1 MPQQT
6 EILPHTPTAT
16 NSLSN
21 GTAMQTIHTLFLE
34 NFAIPQEYTALFDEV
49 YLQQKKDRL
58 EELNSLHKA
67 IMKKRLQAVEKVLET
82 MLLDEEIPSR
92 LSEAM
97 RYSLLAGG
105 KRLRPILCLSAA
117 KLCAAS
123 CKEENAWLYA
133 IPFAAA
139 LEMIHTYSLIHD
151 DLPAMDNDDL
161 RRGKPTC
168 HKAFDEATAILAG
181 DGLLTDA
188 FYFMADCS
196 LPAQN
201 VLPSLQII
209 AKAVGSQGMVGGQM
223 LDMEAERRT
232 LNLEELCVLNAKKTG
247 ALIQC
252 SCLAGAALMGA
263 SSNTKEYIKQYGT
276 NIGIAFQ
283 IIDDV
288 LDIIGDSKLLGKNTG
303 SDEANQKSTWPSL
316 IGIDESR
323 KKAVEYCEQAVQNM
337 QALAEKEHFLNKEE
351 RYFLQK
357 TAHDMAYRVY

>member
-1 MPQQT
+1 MRFKR
-6 EILPHTPTAT
+6 
-16 NSLSN
+16 
-21 GTAMQTIHTLFLE
+21 QTIFLQTVNKEKTMHTAHDIFLKNFTVPAEYMNLFE
-34 NFAIPQEYTALFDEV
+34 EV
-49 YLQQKKDRL
+49 YLQKNQNKKA
-58 EELNSLHKA
+58 ELDSLHKE
-67 IMKKRLQAVEKVLET
+67 IMKKRLQAVESVLET
-82 MLLDEEIPSR
+82 MLLDEEIPAR

-97 RYSLLAGG
+97 RYSLMAGG
-105 KRLRPILCLSAA
+105 KRLRPILCLSMA
-117 KLCAAS
+117 KLCSAS

-188 FYFMADCS
+188 FYYMADCP
-196 LPAQN
+196 LPSQN
-201 VLPSLQII
+201 VLPSLQLI

-223 LDMEAERRT
+223 LDMEAERRK
-232 LNLEELCVLNAKKTG
+232 LNLEELCILNAKKTG

-252 SCLAGAALMGA
+252 ACLSGASLMGA
-263 SSNTKEYIKQYGT
+263 STNTKEYIKEYGT

-288 LDIIGDSKLLGKNTG
+288 LDIVGDSKLLGKNTG

-316 IGIDESR
+316 IGIEESK
-323 KKAVEYCEQAVQNM
+323 KKAAQYCQDAVKNIQD
-337 QALAEKEHFLNKEE
+337 LAEKEHFLNKGEQ
-351 RYFLQK
+351 YFLQK

>member
-1 MPQQT
+1 
-6 EILPHTPTAT
+6 
-16 NSLSN
+16 
-21 GTAMQTIHTLFLE
+21 MQKFQNIFLDS
-34 NFAIPQEYTALFDEV
+34 FHIPQEYIELFEQFFIQNKQD
-49 YLQQKKDRL
+49 KK
-58 EELNSLHKA
+58 EELDALHKKL
-67 IMKKRLQAVEKVLET
+67 MKQRIRAFETVLESV
-82 MLLDEEIPSR
+82 LLDTEIPAR
-92 LSEAM
+92 LSDAM

-105 KRLRPILCLSAA
+105 KRLRPVFCLSMA
-117 KLCAAS
+117 KLCAGANGE
-123 CKEENAWLYA
+123 KNACPAWTEAL
-133 IPFAAA
+133 PFAVA

-188 FYFMADCS
+188 FYFMADCK

-201 VLPSLQII
+201 VLQSLQLI
-209 AKAVGSQGMVGGQM
+209 AKAVGSQGMVGGQV
-223 LDMEAERRT
+223 LDMEAETRK

-247 ALIQC
+247 ALLQC
-252 SCLAGAALMGA
+252 ACLSGASLMGA
-263 SSNTKEYIKQYGT
+263 KETAKDYIKKYGT

-288 LDIIGDSKLLGKNTG
+288 LDIVGDSKLLGKNTG

-323 KKAVEYCEQAVQNM
+323 KKALEYCNKAIN
-337 QALAEKEHFLNKEE
+337 ALHGLALHEPVLDKGEK
-351 RYFLQK
+351 YFLQK
-357 TAHDMAYRVY
+357 TASDMAYRVY

>member
-1 MPQQT
+1 
-6 EILPHTPTAT
+6 
-16 NSLSN
+16 
-21 GTAMQTIHTLFLE
+21 MQRFQNIFLDS
-34 NFAIPQEYTALFDEV
+34 FHIPQEFVELFEQISMHNTQDK
-49 YLQQKKDRL
+49 Q
-58 EELNSLHKA
+58 EELDALHKKL
-67 IMKKRLQAVEKVLET
+67 MKQRIRAFETVLESI
-82 MLLDEEIPSR
+82 LLDTEIPSR
-92 LSEAM
+92 LSDAM

-105 KRLRPILCLSAA
+105 KRLRPIFCLSMA
-117 KLCAAS
+117 KLCSGANDD
-123 CKEENAWLYA
+123 KNACPPAWTEAL
-133 IPFAAA
+133 PFAVA

-188 FYFMADCS
+188 FYFMADCR

-201 VLPSLQII
+201 VLQSLQLI
-209 AKAVGSQGMVGGQM
+209 AKAVGSQGMVGGQV
-223 LDMEAERRT
+223 LDMEAETRK

-247 ALIQC
+247 ALLQC
-252 SCLAGAALMGA
+252 ACLSGASLMGVNDTA
-263 SSNTKEYIKQYGT
+263 KEYIKKYGT

-288 LDIIGDSKLLGKNTG
+288 LDIIGDAKLLGKNTG

-323 KKAVEYCEQAVQNM
+323 KKALEYCNEAINALHGLARNVPMLDKSEQ
-337 QALAEKEHFLNKEE
+337 
-351 RYFLQK
+351 YFLQK
-357 TAHDMAYRVY
+357 TASDMAYRVY